1 VSPQLQQLIALQEV
15 DLKINELADRI
26 AAIPNERERVLKEFN
41 DSAADYHALVE
52 RLETA
57 RQTRRK
63 HETEL
68 QEQQSHQDKYKQ
80 DLMKVRNEK
89 EYATALREIDAAKKT
104 ISTLETHLL
113 EAIEEVEKLEE
124 EVKVHTPEITTK
136 QTEIDNVLQ
145 GFNQNEDKIRAEQ
158 ERIRQER
165 EQLIKG
171 MAKNLLSTYERVAR
185 MRKGLALAEARNSSC
200 TACRM
205 TIRPQV
211 FSNVRK
217 GEELIQCDS
226 CGRILYYKVQG
237 EPQPSATAEVTVS

>member
-26 AAIPNERERVLKEFN
+26 SAIPNERDRVLKEFN
-41 DSAADYHALVE
+41 ESVADYHALVE
-52 RLETA
+52 RLEAT
-57 RQTRRK
+57 RQSRLK

-68 QEQQSHQDKYKQ
+68 QEQQAHQDKYKQ

-89 EYATALREIDAAKKT
+89 EYAVALREIDVAKKN
-104 ISTLETHLL
+104 ISNLETQLL
-113 EAIEEVEKLEE
+113 EAIEAVEKLEE
-124 EVKVHTPEITTK
+124 EVKIHTPEITTK
-136 QTEIDNVLQ
+136 RAEIDNILQ
-145 GFNQNEDKIRAEQ
+145 GFNQDEDKIRMEQ
-158 ERIRQER
+158 ERIRRER
-165 EQLIKG
+165 DDLVKN
-171 MAKNLLSTYERVAR
+171 MPKNLLSTYDRVAR
-185 MRKGLALAEARNSSC
+185 TRKGQALAEARNSSC

-226 CGRILYYKVQG
+226 CGRILYYKPQSEVQ
-237 EPQPSATAEVTVS
+237 SSVTAEVTVS